1 MITTEK
7 IDNVERIFNLHSR
20 YFPHLRGVR
29 EEIID
34 RMVKDTLMM
43 KNGVLI
49 TYSKVNRFRKLSKN
63 SNMILKPDDV
73 IIHQLATD
81 YSVKGGTKSVM
92 KEFEEKM
99 KSEGMKRL
107 VGSVR
112 KSNVKCNGF
121 GYQNGWKIQT
131 EISWA
136 NGYVKGWV
144 YTKKLQSC

>member
-1 MITTEK
+1 MMITKTVDK
-7 IDNVERIFNLHSR
+7 VEDIFNLHHR

-29 EEIID
+29 EEIIN
-34 RMVKDTLMM
+34 RVIKDTLIL
-43 KNGVLI
+43 KNGVII
-49 TYSKVNRFRKLSKN
+49 TFSKVNKFRRLSKN
-63 SNMILKPDDV
+63 SDMILKPNDV

-81 YSVKGGTKSVM
+81 YSVRGGTKSVM

-112 KSNVKCNGF
+112 KTNLKCMGF
-121 GYQNGWKIQT
+121 GYQNGWKRET

-136 NGYVKGWV
+136 NGFVKGWV
-144 YTKKLQSC
+144 YTKEL